1 MRRAFAT
8 AAALGVVSSMLFA
21 APASAD
27 TCDEY
32 LIDADPQ
39 TVTAAE
45 FDQLRDGMTLQ
56 EVVALFGS
64 EGEPLDEYET
74 KTTKTLE
81 LSWNGAV
88 TLLDLYGDET
98 TPEIDVT
105 FSRTNATTATTYQRK
120 RVKVKNVKRAK
131 RLGLPRFRWRSVRV
145 VSEVPATPYTVMDF
159 DVYDEDI
166 LRQTFELECESDGGF
181 DTEE

>member
-1 MRRAFAT
+1 MRRAFAA
-8 AAALGVVSSMLFA
+8 AAALGVASGMLFA

-27 TCDEY
+27 TCDEF
-32 LIDADPQ
+32 LMAADPGA
-39 TVTAAE
+39 VTAAE
-45 FDQLRDGMTLQ
+45 LDQLTDGMTLQ
-56 EVVALFGS
+56 DVVAVFGS
-64 EGEPLDEYET
+64 EGYTLDEYET

-81 LSWNGAV
+81 ISWDGAV

-105 FSRTNATTATTYQRK
+105 FSRTNATTSTTYQRK

-131 RLGLPRFRWRSVRV
+131 RLGLPRFRWKSVKV
-145 VSEVPATPYTVMDF
+145 VSEVPASPYTVIDF

-166 LRQTFELECESDGGF
+166 LRQTFPLECESDGGF
-181 DTEE
+181 DTGE